1 MYIKILLTCTL
12 CLWIFVGSKYN
23 KWSIYQSLSTK
34 LHKTVTLN
42 IYIYL
47 NPTLMI
53 NDKDLFVQTN
63 SALKYLHLCGY
74 FMKWYDV
81 KWITCNT
88 DKLRL
93 CTKGV

>member
-1 MYIKILLTCTL
+1 MYIKILLTCIL

-47 NPTLMI
+47 N
-53 NDKDLFVQTN
+53 DKDLFV
-63 SALKYLHLCGY
+63 
-74 FMKWYDV
+74 
-81 KWITCNT
+81 
-88 DKLRL
+88 
-93 CTKGV
+93 